1 MAEGTELALRC
12 RCGTVRGV
20 ARDVTPSKIN
30 HCFCYCDDCQAFA
43 HFLGR
48 ADDVLDA
55 HGGSEIVQMS
65 QANGELHGGRRQDRG
80 HSAHGQRVSCA
91 GTRAAVARRS
101 ATRWPRSAL
110 PFIGVVRVFIDAPPA
125 TLGPIRGRGFAKSAK
140 GGAAAVPKDGLPDL
154 VMVAR
159 VLVEAGRL
167 ALARRSQALGA
178 VRRGDGP
185 AARGAA
191 RARRGRARGAQAAL
205 RRVAGVGVRRR
216 CSSSCAAS
224 VTAAAADR

>member
-12 RCGTVRGV
+12 RCDTVRGV

-65 QANGELHGGRRQDRG
+65 QGN
-80 HSAHGQRVSCA
+80 VSFTA
-91 GTRAAVARRS
+91 GADKIAAIRLTDKGLVRWYASCCRTPVGNTM
-101 ATRWPRSAL
+101 ATSAL
-110 PFIGVVRVFIDAPPA
+110 PFIGVVRAFIDAPPA

-159 VLVEAGRL
+159 VLVKVIGWRL
-167 ALARRSQALGA
+167 
-178 VRRGDGP
+178 
-185 AARGAA
+185 RGAHKRSPLFDA
-191 RARRGRARGAQAAL
+191 ATGRPLAEPRVLDAAEREEL
-205 RRVAGVGVRRR
+205 RRR
-216 CSSSCAAS
+216 CAEWRA
-224 VTAAAADR
+224 